1 MSDTKI
7 ETKLVITNK
16 LNGKSPWF
24 PEARVVEG
32 HTFVKLERLGRDFTR
47 YVSGRSLDLRPAH
60 AFSLNGSYLQKIVIE
75 RNNESESSFEVAV
88 LDSQDD
94 LAVENQPKKRK
105 VKEGDGLLC
114 PPIVHIDLP
123 PASGF
128 STKGVRCLWGV
139 GTMPLWVEALPES
152 LEHIRA
158 GIMEAADEDR
168 RTRAPKRR
176 RDSNPAKS

>member
-1 MSDTKI
+1 MSNTII
-7 ETKLVITNK
+7 ETKLVITNN

-24 PEARVVEG
+24 PETQVVEG

-60 AFSLNGSYLQKIVIE
+60 AFSLNGSYLQKIVIA
-75 RNNESESSFEVAV
+75 RNNESEQAFEVAI

-94 LAVENQPKKRK
+94 LPVEDQPKKRK

-114 PPIVHIDLP
+114 PPIVQIKLP

-128 STKGVRCLWGV
+128 SNKGVRCLWGV
-139 GTMPLWVEALPES
+139 GAMPLWVEAVPES
-152 LEHIRA
+152 LEYIRA
-158 GIMEAADEDR
+158 GIMEAADEER